1 MKYLKEFE
9 ENFFSA
15 ALMLSENKG
24 GGCLEL
30 ESGSLAAATG
40 LPFAGENY
48 VLLTPSAKE
57 NEIDTLIKFLDDSS
71 LPFLVPLFPSSVN
84 WSDILSQRGLFLKH
98 CYTAMVLDEQS
109 YNDNLAKY
117 EYNEKASDS
126 ITAKDFAEAAWFGF
140 DGELPVFEGYYDFAE
155 HLLNHRKNELFLL
168 WEEGLAASCGL
179 LHKSNL
185 ACGVYYFATRPALR
199 RRQLAFRLMNIMAER
214 AFQEKKPLVLLAT
227 EEGLP
232 FYLKFGFRIIS
243 KVPVFSNDSK
253 T

>member
-1 MKYLKEFE
+1 MKYLEEFE

-57 NEIDTLIKFLDDSS
+57 NEIDALIKFLDDSS
-71 LPFLVPLFPSSVN
+71 LPFLVPLFPLAADKSET
-84 WSDILSQRGLFLKH
+84 LSARGMFLKH

-109 YNDNLAKY
+109 YNDNFTKY
-117 EYNEKASDS
+117 GYSEKGESLFKAH
-126 ITAKDFAEAAWFGF
+126 DFAQAAWFGF
-140 DGELPVFEGYYDFAE
+140 DGEIPVFEGYYDFAE

-168 WEEGLAASCGL
+168 WEEELAASCGL

-185 ACGVYYFATRPALR
+185 AHGVYYFATRPALR
-199 RRQLAFRLMNIMAER
+199 RKQLAFRLMNIMAER

-232 FYLKFGFRIIS
+232 FYLKFGFKAIS